1 MTPSRM
7 QLIDESRVAVIGGGP
22 AGSLTSYFL
31 LVMADRAGIKLLVD
45 VYEPKDFHKSG
56 PGGCNMCAGVV
67 SESLI
72 QALAAEGIKLPD
84 NVVRRGID
92 SYVLH
97 TDQGTV
103 RISTPS
109 NERRIASVYRGAGP
123 RGESHSDWLS
133 FDGYLMDLA
142 VAKGANWIH
151 AKVERIDRE
160 LERPRVWAR
169 NGEVQ
174 AYDLIVAAV
183 GLNGVS
189 RSLFE
194 GIGLRYEP
202 PPTMRGYI
210 REFRLDEKTVNEYF
224 GSSMHVFMLDIPGL
238 EFAAMVPKGSCA
250 TLCMLG
256 QNIDNQVIQS
266 FLHTPVVKACF
277 PAACL
282 DERAHCQCAPKLCIG
297 PAIRPFDDRFVFVG
311 DCGVSRLYKDGIGA
325 AYRTAKAAAT
335 AAVFQGVSA
344 VDFERHFWPACHALI
359 RDNRLGNAIF
369 AMHTKIRKLM
379 CVQRAIVRL
388 AAAEQSASSKRRTM
402 STILWNLFTGSAPY
416 QEILMRGLNP
426 LFLLKFL
433 WSMILAVPRRPAAT
447 TESDEAPGARGL
459 GRWFR
464 DGDIIIRQGECG
476 DCMYVIQE
484 GQVEVLRHEGKTDVR
499 LAVLAENDFFGEAAL
514 FEREQ
519 RCATVRA
526 LGDVRVLA
534 VDRKTL
540 MRRLSEDSSLAYR
553 ILQTLSGRV
562 RTLDRRL
569 TQLIIKSAKVCDST
583 TTIGIVQR
591 LVGRPSRPGSTTT
604 LRATCA

>member
-1 MTPSRM
+1 MRPSRM
-7 QLIDESRVAVIGGGP
+7 QLTDGSRVAVIGGGP

-31 LVMADRAGIKLLVD
+31 LAMAERAGVRLAVD

-72 QALAAEGIKLPD
+72 QMLATEGIRLPD
-84 NVVRRGID
+84 NVVQRGID

-103 RISTPS
+103 RVSTPS

-123 RGESHSDWLS
+123 RGEGHSDWLS

-151 AKVERIDRE
+151 AKAERIDRE
-160 LERPRVWAR
+160 SELPRVWTR
-169 NGEVQ
+169 NREVQ

-210 REFRLDEKTVNEYF
+210 REFRLDEKTVNEHF

-238 EFAAMVPKGSCA
+238 EFAAVVPKGGCA
-250 TLCMLG
+250 TLCLLG
-256 QNIDNQVIQS
+256 KNLDKQVIQS
-266 FLHTPVVKACF
+266 FLKTPVVQTCF
-277 PAACL
+277 PASIL
-282 DERAHCQCAPKLCIG
+282 DERAQCQCAPKLSVG
-297 PAIRPFDDRFVFVG
+297 PAIRPYDDRFVFVG

-335 AAVFQGVSA
+335 TAVFEGVSA
-344 VDFERHFWPACHALI
+344 AEFERHFWPTCHALI

-369 AMHTKIRKLM
+369 AMHSRARKLG
-379 CVQRAIVRL
+379 CVRRAIVRL
-388 AAAEQSASSKRRTM
+388 AAAEQSALSKRRTM
-402 STILWNLFTGSAPY
+402 STILWDLFTGSAPY
-416 QEILMRGLNP
+416 REILMRGLNP

-433 WSMILAVPRRPAAT
+433 WSMIVAVPWRHAAT
-447 TESDEAPGARGL
+447 TESEEAAGAQGL

-484 GQVEVLRHEGKTDVR
+484 GQVEVLRRDGMTDVR
-499 LAVLAENDFFGEAAL
+499 LAVLAENDLFGEAAL
-514 FEREQ
+514 FERQQ

-526 LGDVRVLA
+526 LGDVRVLV

-540 MRRLSEDSSLAYR
+540 MRRFSEDSSLAYR

-562 RTLDRRL
+562 RTVDRRL
-569 TQLIIKSAKVCDST
+569 TQLIIKTAKMCDSR
-583 TTIGIVQR
+583 TTIGIV
-591 LVGRPSRPGSTTT
+591 
-604 LRATCA
+604 